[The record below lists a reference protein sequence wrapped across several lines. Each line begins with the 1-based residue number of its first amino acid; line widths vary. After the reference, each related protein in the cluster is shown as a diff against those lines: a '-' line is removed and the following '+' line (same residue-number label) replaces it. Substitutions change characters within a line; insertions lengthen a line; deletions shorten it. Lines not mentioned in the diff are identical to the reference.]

1 MMDTPYNLIEEDGG
15 TTTCTNTTV
24 HQPEKMTPCI
34 DNRQIQKHLEEQS
47 PLDNHS
53 TIENINS
60 LRQATKELHAK
71 YSLGATK
78 LKKLQFDLEMEQGQ
92 INILRHEN
100 QSLKK
105 KAVQVSALTEQ
116 EEEYISN
123 KLLKHITGLK
133 KEKGELLIK
142 VEQEEEYLTNMLQK
156 KLVQVQKEKIDL
168 ENALEQEQEYMV
180 NRLQKQLDILR
191 QQQTSPS
198 SFSSRVSDTSLS
210 LPVSPAI
217 TGIGSSPSLGPKK
230 WIGGDIMPQPS
241 ALVDVLKAEVN
252 HLRQRALEMEKEFI
266 QKQQQCNKYKNELI
280 HYRKEN
286 NLPLD
291 DITDDGRLP
300 RVFRSIPPPSP
311 NERQQTRRS
320 ISNSSTRSN
329 APLNLSQSSSTTTL
343 EHLLSSHSSV
353 LPQAIPS
360 TASSSTSYFTGR
372 SSPSVSSSASSSFQ
386 RKTDLSS
393 RRVSAGLFGLNATPP
408 PQHPPPL

>member
-1 MMDTPYNLIEEDGG
+1 MQVNRIILIF
-15 TTTCTNTTV
+15 CYF
-24 HQPEKMTPCI
+24 
-34 DNRQIQKHLEEQS
+34 S

-217 TGIGSSPSLGPKK
+217 TGIGSSPSLG
-230 WIGGDIMPQPS
+230 
-241 ALVDVLKAEVN
+241 
-252 HLRQRALEMEKEFI
+252 
-266 QKQQQCNKYKNELI
+266 
-280 HYRKEN
+280 
-286 NLPLD
+286 
-291 DITDDGRLP
+291 
-300 RVFRSIPPPSP
+300 
-311 NERQQTRRS
+311 
-320 ISNSSTRSN
+320 
-329 APLNLSQSSSTTTL
+329 
-343 EHLLSSHSSV
+343 
-353 LPQAIPS
+353 
-360 TASSSTSYFTGR
+360 
-372 SSPSVSSSASSSFQ
+372 
-386 RKTDLSS
+386 
-393 RRVSAGLFGLNATPP
+393 
-408 PQHPPPL
+408 

>member
-1 MMDTPYNLIEEDGG
+1 MMDTPYNLIEEEGG

-47 PLDNHS
+47 TLDDHS
-53 TIENINS
+53 KIENIDI
-60 LRQATKELHAK
+60 LRQATKELYSK
-71 YSLGATK
+71 YSHDATK

-100 QSLKK
+100 QALKK

-133 KEKGELLIK
+133 KEKGELLIQ

-198 SFSSRVSDTSLS
+198 FSSRVSDTSLS

-241 ALVDVLKAEVN
+241 GLVDVLKAEVN
-252 HLRQRALEMEKEFI
+252 SLRQRALEMEKEFI

-291 DITDDGRLP
+291 DITAADDG
-300 RVFRSIPPPSP
+300 
-311 NERQQTRRS
+311 
-320 ISNSSTRSN
+320 SN

-393 RRVSAGLFGLNATPP
+393 RRVSASLFGLNATPP